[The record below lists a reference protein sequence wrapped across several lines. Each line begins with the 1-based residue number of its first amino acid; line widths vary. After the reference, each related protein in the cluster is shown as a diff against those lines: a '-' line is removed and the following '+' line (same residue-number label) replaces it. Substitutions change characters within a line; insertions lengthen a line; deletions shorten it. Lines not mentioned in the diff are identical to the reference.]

1 MIFLN
6 YWHGKA
12 TLICIY
18 LIFFSGKCVGDCI
31 GCCGTLKLAGIT
43 GGYMS
48 QFNGEYSIQNDL
60 QFDRNY
66 FKFEKQLDLGKGP
79 EDVFLYWTGNGDYW
93 RWMVNIYLRLI
104 KYEALNTR

>member
-1 MIFLN
+1 
-6 YWHGKA
+6 
-12 TLICIY
+12 
-18 LIFFSGKCVGDCI
+18 
-31 GCCGTLKLAGIT
+31 
-43 GGYMS
+43 MS

-79 EDVFLYWTGNGDYW
+79 EDVFLYWTGNGDFW

-104 KYEALNTR
+104 KYEALNINECIFDIQLKYFDFS